1 MSTTLPRMMNSL
13 NSFTILAPSFLSIHC
28 LWFWMLSLTSLA
40 NPEYAR
46 LALQSTTTINCDI
59 ITQAYDTDLQVN
71 SVSII
76 SRQSAASNWIQRG

>member
-1 MSTTLPRMMNSL
+1 
-13 NSFTILAPSFLSIHC
+13 
-28 LWFWMLSLTSLA
+28 MLSLTSLA

-46 LALQSTTTINCDI
+46 LALQSATTINCDI

-76 SRQSAASNWIQRG
+76 SRQLAAGN